1 MRPGFL
7 GFGSGAHSHARGD
20 VRGNCIEDI
29 TEISRRGAGQI
40 AAGLAAPP
48 WPMRPAALG
57 RLGLYG
63 RGLSRRQAGRR

>member
-1 MRPGFL
+1 ML
-7 GFGSGAHSHARGD
+7 AGD

-48 WPMRPAALG
+48 WPADAA
-57 RLGLYG
+57 RLPWVASAYPG
-63 RGLSRRQAGRR
+63 